1 MASFHRWRKEWKL
14 GCECHHRPGS
24 LGCSLSD
31 HARNF
36 IALNLEFWAFQSAVL
51 PLDSKSFET
60 RSLIRICD
68 LLCELEVSCAC
79 YCLIY
84 RKCSHD
90 FHALLDIKNNQ
101 DYPLEKFTLALSC
114 LPPYDFLTNFGFQH
128 RSSEVNQDYRDV
140 PPYWPGS
147 S

>member
-1 MASFHRWRKEWKL
+1 MAILYRWRKEWKL
-14 GCECHHRPGS
+14 GCEYHHRPGS

-31 HARNF
+31 HAKNF

-114 LPPYDFLTNFGFQH
+114 LPPYDFLTNFGFQR

>member
-14 GCECHHRPGS
+14 GCECHHQPSS

-51 PLDSKSFET
+51 PQDFKSFET

-90 FHALLDIKNNQ
+90 FHALSDINNNQ

-114 LPPYDFLTNFGFQH
+114 LPLYDFLTNFGFQRH
-128 RSSEVNQDYRDV
+128 SSEVNRDYRDV